1 MPLDGIELREDKSL
15 KEPIEVEIYT
25 AYDDGPTF
33 KVFVKRIPVK
43 QHRRI
48 FDQLDKIQNP
58 TSKFAK
64 QEVDRVEKEFL
75 EAIVDRWEGCTPA
88 NWRCIILDG
97 QEPVLRDAKGEEI
110 NDAVNHGKH
119 DSVKQIPFTIN
130 NLFYL
135 YRNSFQDR
143 FGRKITEAA
152 KRGAEVE
159 IEKEADE
166 KNA

>member
-1 MPLDGIELREDKSL
+1 MALDGIELREDASL
-15 KEPIEVEIYT
+15 KEPIPVEIYT
-25 AYDDGPTF
+25 AYEDGPTF
-33 KVFVKRIPVK
+33 TVYVKRIPVK

-64 QEVDRVEKEFL
+64 SEVDRVEKEFL
-75 EAIVDRWEGCTPA
+75 EAIIDRWEGCTPA

-97 QEPVLRDAKGEEI
+97 MEPVIKDEDGNEI
-110 NDAVNHGKH
+110 NDLVNHGKH
-119 DSVKQIPFTIN
+119 SKTKQIPFTIN

-143 FGRKITEAA
+143 FGRKITDAA
-152 KRGAEVE
+152 KKGAEVE
-159 IEKEADE
+159 IEKEDDR
-166 KNA
+166 KNG